1 MSKMHIKYKN
11 SIDTQLWKLSIK
23 IYTWTW
29 TSPTLFSSRF
39 HHFHHH
45 YHCRCCR
52 QEWITQQQYSQKR
65 RTELSI
71 RRSEN
76 TEGFSSTRCRMVE
89 VELLRGL
96 LLPLFP
102 FRVTFKYIITIIT
115 IAIFIKM
122 LPKTS
127 KVRSLANCDGVAWWM
142 TLGVVRLIPFTLAIV
157 ALITIGAGVGGT
169 TLLKKPG
176 IVIARETGFAGI
188 VNTSSCAS
196 DCCGI
201 VSWTLHL
208 KSLWAGPVYLRPSAP
223 PHCQLHR

>member
-1 MSKMHIKYKN
+1 MTKFCKISQYPKITPTHTCQKCILNTK
-11 SIDTQLWKLSIK
+11 TLSIHSCESSQSK
-23 IYTWTW
+23 YIHGPSLLT
-29 TSPTLFSSRF
+29 SRF

-127 KVRSLANCDGVAWWM
+127 KVRSLANCDGVA
-142 TLGVVRLIPFTLAIV
+142 
-157 ALITIGAGVGGT
+157 
-169 TLLKKPG
+169 
-176 IVIARETGFAGI
+176 
-188 VNTSSCAS
+188 
-196 DCCGI
+196 
-201 VSWTLHL
+201 
-208 KSLWAGPVYLRPSAP
+208 
-223 PHCQLHR
+223 